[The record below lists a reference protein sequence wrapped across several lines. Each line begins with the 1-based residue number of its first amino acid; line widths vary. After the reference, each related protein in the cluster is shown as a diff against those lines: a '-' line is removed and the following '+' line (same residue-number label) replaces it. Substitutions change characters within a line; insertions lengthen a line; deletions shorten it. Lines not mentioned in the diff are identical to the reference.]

1 MPYMA
6 LQTKFDH
13 YIVHMISY
21 PLYIYPNISSYPRTQ
36 YILISQYIP
45 IYPYSIY
52 PHSLLLKVTQ
62 SILMTWWTNAINQT
76 PTWGVMNPVF
86 PCNESNK
93 NAEGVTQYSK
103 GYFVWHEDSLP
114 QFSLC
119 ANCVPWFLPFANTT
133 REKYRKELPRCRYNY
148 RSYSLPNIS
157 AQEFASFF
165 ISLSLTVFLVFTFSR
180 LVAGLVAGMAVST
193 KTLAIYCRPI
203 FTFGRESFSLRRRAL
218 KIFFGTKCKKRCKKS
233 QWMFSKKNEGPLI
246 SKTFPTTS
254 FY

>member
-1 MPYMA
+1 MNLKQHNIHAIYGSANQILSLYSPHDI
-6 LQTKFDH
+6 LSFI
-13 YIVHMISY
+13 YIPIYLHIPGPNTSS
-21 PLYIYPNISSYPRTQ
+21 YPNISSYPH
-36 YILISQYIP
+36 ISLYIP
-45 IYPYSIY
+45 IVCIY

-76 PTWGVMNPVF
+76 PTWGIMNPVF

-133 REKYRKELPRCRYNY
+133 REKYRKELPPCRYNY

-165 ISLSLTVFLVFTFSR
+165 ISLSLTVSLGFSPRLWWQGSFFISVSLTVSLVF
-180 LVAGLVAGMAVST
+180 
-193 KTLAIYCRPI
+193 
-203 FTFGRESFSLRRRAL
+203 FT
-218 KIFFGTKCKKRCKKS
+218 
-233 QWMFSKKNEGPLI
+233 
-246 SKTFPTTS
+246 
-254 FY
+254 